1 MKTENVKC
9 HEKVGNE
16 KKFVGEEP
24 LKIAE
29 DLEDIIAMTESGEC
43 TEVDV
48 VKHFNASRRIELQRV
63 IKAKAEGKGEKK
75 ALVEKANKLFAAAAS
90 NPELAAKLREMGLMD

>member
-1 MKTENVKC
+1 MKLEQVKC
-9 HEKVGNE
+9 HEKVGEE
-16 KKFVGEEP
+16 KKFVGVES
-24 LKIAE
+24 LQIAE
-29 DLEDIIAMTESGEC
+29 SLEDIIQMTENGEC

-75 ALVEKANKLFAAAAS
+75 EMVKRANALFAKANAD
-90 NPELAAKLREMGLMD
+90 PELAAKLREMGLLD